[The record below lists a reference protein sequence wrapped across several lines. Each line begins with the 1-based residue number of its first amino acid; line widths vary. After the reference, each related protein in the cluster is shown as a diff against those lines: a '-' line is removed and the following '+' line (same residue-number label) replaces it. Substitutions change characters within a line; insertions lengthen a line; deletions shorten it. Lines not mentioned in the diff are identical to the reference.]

1 MRLSGLLLM
10 WLAVVWPQAAWSAPV
25 ADEPAVRTGTTEVQG
40 ATDSAAPDALV
51 ESRKEAPAD
60 APRSHGGSLRLPGVP
75 AGFNTYDGGWIK
87 FVYHPSIRERVQPLI
102 ADAAA
107 ARTALTEWV
116 GQPVLSEVRVVV
128 ARTPVEMATLAPPNA
143 PYPDYAAGVAYPEIG
158 LVLLTIK
165 PVHPNSSQDLN
176 EVFRH
181 ELAHVAL
188 EDAVGGRP
196 VPRWFNEGFAVLAS
210 GETSFVRMQTLWTAT
225 VSDNLLSLSQL
236 ERSFPLDES
245 EASIAYAEAADV
257 VRFLIK
263 REERHRFRG
272 LISRL
277 RDGETMDSALLNSYG
292 EETATLESE
301 WREEVAK
308 RYTFWPVLFSG
319 SLIWVGTL
327 GLFGLGWRK
336 KRRKAQATL
345 ERWEHE
351 EAAEDEARRRLALR
365 ADPAAPAPRVHIVLA
380 RTQTDEAPAS
390 IPPPALQ
397 RLPEIEVPKV
407 EHDGQWHTLH

>member
-1 MRLSGLLLM
+1 MRLSGLLLV
-10 WLAVVWPQAAWSAPV
+10 WLAAVWPQAAWSAPAV
-25 ADEPAVRTGTTEVQG
+25 AEPSVRTGTTEVHDNDAPS
-40 ATDSAAPDALV
+40 ATV
-51 ESRKEAPAD
+51 ESRREAPAD
-60 APRSHGGSLRLPGVP
+60 APRSHGGNLRLPGVP

-128 ARTPVEMATLAPPNA
+128 ARTPGEMATLAPVNA

-158 LVLLTIK
+158 LVLLTVK
-165 PVHPNSSQDLN
+165 PVHPNAQHDLA

-188 EDAVGGRP
+188 EDAVTGRP
-196 VPRWFNEGFAVLAS
+196 IPRWFNEGFAVMAS
-210 GETSFVRMQTLWTAT
+210 GETSFPRIGTLWQAT
-225 VSDNLLSLSQL
+225 VSDNLLTLSQL
-236 ERSFPLDES
+236 ERTFPSDED
-245 EASIAYAEAADV
+245 EAGIAYAEAADV
-257 VRFLIK
+257 VRFLVR
-263 REERHRFRG
+263 REEKHRFRG

-277 RDGETMDSALLNSYG
+277 RDGETMDNALFNSYG
-292 EETATLESE
+292 EQTATLESE
-301 WREEVAK
+301 WREDVAK

-319 SLIWVGTL
+319 SLIWAGTL
-327 GLFGLGWRK
+327 GLFAVGWRK
-336 KRRKAQATL
+336 RRRKAAATL
-345 ERWEHE
+345 ARWERE

-365 ADPAAPAPRVHIVLA
+365 ADPSAPSPRVHIVLA
-380 RTQTDEAPAS
+380 PTQSDDAPPAV
-390 IPPPALQ
+390 PPPMLQ
-397 RLPEIEVPKV
+397 RLPEVEVPKV

>member
-1 MRLSGLLLM
+1 MRLSALVLV
-10 WLAVVWPQAAWSAPV
+10 WLAALWPQVAWSAPTLS
-25 ADEPAVRTGTTEVQG
+25 ESGVRTGTSELPHDG
-40 ATDSAAPDALV
+40 AEF
-51 ESRKEAPAD
+51 ESRKEAPSD

-107 ARTALTEWV
+107 VRTQLTEWL
-116 GQPVLSEVRVVV
+116 GQPVLSEVRVSV
-128 ARTPVEMATLAPPNA
+128 ARTPGEMATLAPPNA

-158 LVLLTIK
+158 LVLLTVK
-165 PVHPNSSQDLN
+165 PVHPNSQHDLN

-188 EDAVGGRP
+188 EDAVSGRP

-210 GETSFVRMQTLWTAT
+210 GETSYVRLQTLWTAT
-225 VSDNLLSLSQL
+225 VSDSLLTLPQM
-236 ERSFPLDES
+236 ERSFPADENQ
-245 EASIAYAEAADV
+245 ANIAYAQAADV
-257 VRFLIK
+257 VRFLVR
-263 REERHRFRG
+263 REEQHRFRG
-272 LISRL
+272 MISRL

-292 EETATLESE
+292 EDAAALESE

-319 SLIWVGTL
+319 TLIWAGTL
-327 GLFGLGWRK
+327 GLFVLGWRR
-336 KRRKAQATL
+336 KRRKAAATL
-345 ERWEHE
+345 ARWERE
-351 EAAEDEARRRLALR
+351 EAAEDEVRRRLALR
-365 ADPAAPAPRVHIVLA
+365 ADTGAAAPRVHIVLSRGSA
-380 RTQTDEAPAS
+380 DEAPAS
-390 IPPPALQ
+390 IPPAAMH
-397 RLPEIEVPKV
+397 RMPEVEVPKV

>member
-1 MRLSGLLLM
+1 M
-10 WLAVVWPQAAWSAPV
+10 WVAALWPQLAWSAP
-25 ADEPAVRTGTTEVQG
+25 AAEEPAVRTGTTDI
-40 ATDSAAPDALV
+40 APAAEGETI
-51 ESRKEAPAD
+51 ESRREAPSD
-60 APRSHGGSLRLPGVP
+60 APRSHGGTLRLPGVP

-102 ADAAA
+102 EDAAA
-107 ARTALTEWV
+107 TRTALTEWL

-128 ARTPVEMATLAPPNA
+128 ARSPGEMATLAPPNA

-158 LVLLTIK
+158 LVLLTNT
-165 PVHPNSSQDLN
+165 PVHPNSAQDLN

-210 GETSFVRMQTLWTAT
+210 GETSFMRMQSLFTAT
-225 VSDNLLSLSQL
+225 VSGNLLSLAQL
-236 ERSFPLDES
+236 ERTFPSNES
-245 EASIAYAEAADV
+245 EANIAYAQAADV
-257 VRFLIK
+257 VRFLVK

-272 LISRL
+272 LVSRL

-301 WREEVAK
+301 WRDEVSR
-308 RYTFWPVLFSG
+308 RYTVYPVLFSG
-319 SLIWVGTL
+319 SLIWAGTL
-327 GLFGLGWRK
+327 GLFAVGWRK
-336 KRRKAQATL
+336 KKRKASATL
-345 ERWEHE
+345 ARWTRE
-351 EAAEDEARRRLALR
+351 EAAEDEARRRLPLR
-365 ADPAAPAPRVHIVLA
+365 ADPSAPAPRVHIVLT
-380 RTQTDEAPAS
+380 RSPVSSEEAPTMV
-390 IPPPALQ
+390 PPAALQ

>member
-1 MRLSGLLLM
+1 MRLSGVLLM
-10 WLAVVWPQAAWSAPV
+10 WVAALFPHAALAA
-25 ADEPAVRTGTTEVQG
+25 ADEPTVRTGTTEVAG
-40 ATDSAAPDALV
+40 SADSAAV
-51 ESRKEAPAD
+51 ESRQEAPSD
-60 APRSHGGSLRLPGVP
+60 APRSHAGSLRLPGIP

-107 ARTALTEWV
+107 TRSALTEWV
-116 GQPVLSEVRVVV
+116 GQPVLSDVRVVV
-128 ARTPVEMATLAPPNA
+128 ARTPGEMATLAPPNA

-158 LVLLTIK
+158 LVLLTVK
-165 PVHPNSSQDLN
+165 PVHPNSAQDLN

-225 VSDNLLSLSQL
+225 VSDNLLSLGQL
-236 ERSFPLDES
+236 ERTFPSEEN

-257 VRFLIK
+257 VRFLVK

-292 EETATLESE
+292 EETSTLESE
-301 WREEVAK
+301 WRDEVAK

-319 SLIWVGTL
+319 SLIWAGTL
-327 GLFGLGWRK
+327 GLFALGWRK
-336 KRRKAQATL
+336 KRRKARATL
-345 ERWEHE
+345 ARWKTE
-351 EAAEDEARRRLALR
+351 EALEDEARSRIPLR
-365 ADPAAPAPRVHIVLA
+365 VDPAAPAPRVHIVLA
-380 RTQTDEAPAS
+380 QGQNEDVPTAL
-390 IPPPALQ
+390 PPAALP

>member
-1 MRLSGLLLM
+1 M
-10 WLAVVWPQAAWSAPV
+10 WVAAFWPHAAWSAPGG
-25 ADEPAVRTGTTEVQG
+25 AEPAVRTGTTDV
-40 ATDSAAPDALV
+40 APGSDAPV
-51 ESRKEAPAD
+51 ESRKEAPSD
-60 APRSHGGSLRLPGVP
+60 APRSHGGTLRLPGVP

-128 ARTPVEMATLAPPNA
+128 ARSPGEMASFAPPNA
-143 PYPDYAAGVAYPEIG
+143 PYPEYAAGVAYPEIG
-158 LVLLTIK
+158 LVLLTNT
-165 PVHPNSSQDLN
+165 PVHPSSAQDLN

-181 ELAHVAL
+181 ELAHIAL

-210 GETSFVRMQTLWTAT
+210 GETSFMRMQTLFTAT
-225 VSDNLLSLSQL
+225 VSDNLLSLAQL
-236 ERSFPLDES
+236 ERTFPANEN
-245 EASIAYAEAADV
+245 EASIAYAQAADV
-257 VRFLIK
+257 VRFLVK

-272 LISRL
+272 LIARL

-292 EETATLESE
+292 EETATLENE
-301 WREEVAK
+301 WRNEVSR
-308 RYTFWPVLFSG
+308 RYTFYPVLFSG
-319 SLIWVGTL
+319 SLIWMGTL
-327 GLFGLGWRK
+327 GLFALGWRRK
-336 KRRKAQATL
+336 KRKATL
-345 ERWEHE
+345 TLARWARE
-351 EAAEDEARRRLALR
+351 EAAEDELRRRLPLR
-365 ADPAAPAPRVHIVLA
+365 ADPAAPAPRVHIVLTRSGA
-380 RTQTDEAPAS
+380 VEEAP
-390 IPPPALQ
+390 PVVPPAALA

>member
-1 MRLSGLLLM
+1 MRLSGVLLM
-10 WLAVVWPQAAWSAPV
+10 WLAALFPHAAWAAV
-25 ADEPAVRTGTTEVQG
+25 DEPAVRTGTTEVAASADG
-40 ATDSAAPDALV
+40 AAV
-51 ESRKEAPAD
+51 ESRQEAPAD
-60 APRSHGGSLRLPGVP
+60 APRSHGGSLRLPGIPV
-75 AGFNTYDGGWIK
+75 GFNTYDGGWIK

-102 ADAAA
+102 ADA
-107 ARTALTEWV
+107 TATRSALVEWV

-128 ARTPVEMATLAPPNA
+128 ARTPGEMATLAPPNA

-158 LVLLTIK
+158 LVLLTVK
-165 PVHPNSSQDLN
+165 PVHPNSAQDLN

-196 VPRWFNEGFAVLAS
+196 IPRWFNEGFAVLAS

-225 VSDNLLSLSQL
+225 VSDNLLSLGQL
-236 ERSFPLDES
+236 ERTFPSEEN

-257 VRFLIK
+257 VRFLVK

-292 EETATLESE
+292 EETASLESE
-301 WREEVAK
+301 WRDEVAK

-319 SLIWVGTL
+319 SLIWAGTL
-327 GLFGLGWRK
+327 GLFALGWRK
-336 KRRKAQATL
+336 KRRKARATL
-345 ERWEHE
+345 ARWETE
-351 EAAEDEARRRLALR
+351 EALEDAARRRVVLR

-380 RTQTDEAPAS
+380 QGQSDEASTSLPPA
-390 IPPPALQ
+390 ALQ

>member
-1 MRLSGLLLM
+1 MRLSGLALV
-10 WLAVVWPQAAWSAPV
+10 WLAAVWPQAAWSAPAGV
-25 ADEPAVRTGTTEVQG
+25 EAQVRTGTTELQG
-40 ATDSAAPDALV
+40 TSAEPSSV
-51 ESRKEAPAD
+51 ETRKEAPSD
-60 APRSHGGSLRLPGVP
+60 APRSHGGTLRLPGVP

-107 ARTALTEWV
+107 TRTALTEWV

-128 ARTPVEMATLAPPNA
+128 ARTPGEMATLAPPNA

-165 PVHPNSSQDLN
+165 PVHPNGQQDLA

-188 EDAVGGRP
+188 EDAVAGRP
-196 VPRWFNEGFAVLAS
+196 IPRWFNEGFAVLAS
-210 GETSFVRMQTLWTAT
+210 GETSFPRMQTLFTAT
-225 VSDNLLSLSQL
+225 ISDNLLSLSQL
-236 ERSFPLDES
+236 ERSFPMQEW
-245 EASIAYAEAADV
+245 EAEIAYAEAADV
-257 VRFLIK
+257 VRFLIR
-263 REERHRFRG
+263 REEKHRFRG

-292 EETATLESE
+292 AETATLENE
-301 WREEVAK
+301 WRNEVSK
-308 RYTFWPVLFSG
+308 RYTFYPVLFSG
-319 SLIWVGTL
+319 SLIWVATL
-327 GLFGLGWRK
+327 GLFAVGWRK
-336 KRRKAQATL
+336 KRRKAAATL
-345 ERWEHE
+345 ALWEKE
-351 EAAEDEARRRLALR
+351 EAAEDEARRRVILR
-365 ADPAAPAPRVHIVLA
+365 ADPSGPAPRVHIVLA
-380 RTQTDEAPAS
+380 QNQTDDGPAAL
-390 IPPPALQ
+390 PPVALH

>member
-1 MRLSGLLLM
+1 MRLSGLLLV
-10 WLAVVWPQAAWSAPV
+10 WLAAVWPHAAWSAP
-25 ADEPAVRTGTTEVQG
+25 AIDEAAVRTGTTELPG
-40 ATDSAAPDALV
+40 NAPEASAV
-51 ESRKEAPAD
+51 ESRKEAPSD
-60 APRSHGGSLRLPGVP
+60 APRSHAGTLRLPGVP

-107 ARTALTEWV
+107 TRTALTEWV

-128 ARTPVEMATLAPPNA
+128 ARTPGEMAALAPPNA

-158 LVLLTIK
+158 LVLLSIK
-165 PVHPNSSQDLN
+165 PVHPSGQQDLA

-188 EDAVGGRP
+188 EDAVNGRP
-196 VPRWFNEGFAVLAS
+196 IPRWFNEGFAVLAS
-210 GETSFVRMQTLWTAT
+210 GETSFPRMRSLISAT
-225 VSDNLLSLSQL
+225 ISDNLLSLSQL
-236 ERSFPLDES
+236 ERSFPMQEW
-245 EASIAYAEAADV
+245 EAEIAYAEAADV
-257 VRFLIK
+257 VRFLVR
-263 REERHRFRG
+263 REEKHRFRG

-292 EETATLESE
+292 AETATLETE
-301 WREEVAK
+301 WRNEVAK
-308 RYTFWPVLFSG
+308 RYTFYPVLFSG
-319 SLIWVGTL
+319 SMIWAGTL
-327 GLFGLGWRK
+327 GLFAVGWRK
-336 KRRKAQATL
+336 KRRNAAATL
-345 ERWEHE
+345 ARWEQE
-351 EAAEDEARRRLALR
+351 EAAEDEARRRVILR
-365 ADPAAPAPRVHIVLA
+365 ADPSGPAPRVHIVLA
-380 RTQTDEAPAS
+380 RNQTDDGPVS

>member
-1 MRLSGLLLM
+1 MRLSALVLV
-10 WLAVVWPQAAWSAPV
+10 WLAALWPQAAWSAPSV
-25 ADEPAVRTGTTEVQG
+25 DEAGVRTGTSELPREG
-40 ATDSAAPDALV
+40 AEV
-51 ESRKEAPAD
+51 ESRKEAPSD

-107 ARTALTEWV
+107 VRTQLTEWL
-116 GQPVLSEVRVVV
+116 GQPVLSEVRVSV
-128 ARTPVEMATLAPPNA
+128 ARTPGEMATLAPPNA

-158 LVLLTIK
+158 LVLLTVK
-165 PVHPNSSQDLN
+165 PVHPNSQHDMN

-188 EDAVGGRP
+188 EDAVSGRP

-210 GETSFVRMQTLWTAT
+210 GETSYVRLQTLWTAT
-225 VSDNLLSLSQL
+225 VSDSLLTLPQM
-236 ERSFPLDES
+236 ERSFPADENQ
-245 EASIAYAEAADV
+245 ANIAYAQAADV
-257 VRFLIK
+257 VRFLVR
-263 REERHRFRG
+263 REEQHRFRG
-272 LISRL
+272 LVSRL

-292 EETATLESE
+292 EDAAALESE

-319 SLIWVGTL
+319 TLIWAGTL
-327 GLFGLGWRK
+327 GLFVLGWRK
-336 KRRKAQATL
+336 KRRKAAATL
-345 ERWEHE
+345 ARWERE
-351 EAAEDEARRRLALR
+351 EAAEDEVRRRLAMR
-365 ADPAAPAPRVHIVLA
+365 ADTGASAPRVHIVLS
-380 RTQTDEAPAS
+380 RSGSDEAPAS
-390 IPPPALQ
+390 IPPPAMH
-397 RLPEIEVPKV
+397 RMPEVEVPKV

>member
-1 MRLSGLLLM
+1 MRLSGLLLV
-10 WLAVVWPQAAWSAPV
+10 WLAAVWPQAAWSAP
-25 ADEPAVRTGTTEVQG
+25 AEDAAVRTGTTELQG
-40 ATDSAAPDALV
+40 AAAEASVV
-51 ESRKEAPAD
+51 ESRKEAPSD
-60 APRSHGGSLRLPGVP
+60 APRSHAGSLRLPGVP

-107 ARTALTEWV
+107 TRTALTEWV

-128 ARTPVEMATLAPPNA
+128 ARTPGEMATLAPPNA

-165 PVHPNSSQDLN
+165 PVHPTSQHDLA

-188 EDAVGGRP
+188 EDAVSGRP
-196 VPRWFNEGFAVLAS
+196 IPRWFNEGFAVLAS
-210 GETSFVRMQTLWTAT
+210 GETSFPRMRTLASAT
-225 VSDNLLSLSQL
+225 IADNLLSLSQL
-236 ERSFPLDES
+236 DRSFPMQEW
-245 EASIAYAEAADV
+245 EAELAYAEAADV
-257 VRFLIK
+257 VRFLIR
-263 REERHRFRG
+263 REEKHRFRG

-277 RDGETMDSALLNSYG
+277 RDGETMDGALLNSYG
-292 EETATLESE
+292 AETATLESE
-301 WREEVAK
+301 WRDDVAK

-319 SLIWVGTL
+319 SAIWVATL
-327 GLFGLGWRK
+327 GLFAVGWRR
-336 KRRKAQATL
+336 KRRKAAVTL
-345 ERWEHE
+345 ARWEKE
-351 EAAEDEARRRLALR
+351 EAAEDATRRQIAALR
-365 ADPAAPAPRVHIVLA
+365 ADPSAPTPRVHIVLA
-380 RTQTDEAPAS
+380 HNQTDDVPSAL
-390 IPPPALQ
+390 PPVALH

>member
-1 MRLSGLLLM
+1 M
-10 WLAVVWPQAAWSAPV
+10 WLAAVWPQAAWSAPAV
-25 ADEPAVRTGTTEVQG
+25 EEPAVRTGTTDVAPTVDSG
-40 ATDSAAPDALV
+40 AI
-51 ESRKEAPAD
+51 ESRKEAPSD
-60 APRSHGGSLRLPGVP
+60 APRSHGGTLRLPGVP

-107 ARTALTEWV
+107 ARTALMEWV
-116 GQPVLSEVRVVV
+116 GQPVLSDVRVMV
-128 ARTPVEMATLAPPNA
+128 ARTPGEMATLAPPNA

-158 LVLLTIK
+158 LVLLTVK
-165 PVHPNSSQDLN
+165 PVHPNSAQDLN

-188 EDAVGGRP
+188 EDAVGGRA

-210 GETSFVRMQTLWTAT
+210 GETSFMRMQTLFTAT
-225 VSDNLLSLSQL
+225 VSDNLLSLAQL
-236 ERSFPLDES
+236 ERSFPSNES
-245 EASIAYAEAADV
+245 EASIAYAQAADV
-257 VRFLIK
+257 VRFLVK

-272 LISRL
+272 LVSRL

-301 WREEVAK
+301 WRDEVSR
-308 RYTFWPVLFSG
+308 RYTFYPVLFSG
-319 SLIWVGTL
+319 SLIWAGTL
-327 GLFGLGWRK
+327 GLFALGWHRK
-336 KRRKAQATL
+336 KRKASATL
-345 ERWEHE
+345 ARWARE
-351 EAAEDEARRRLALR
+351 EAEDDARRRQPLR
-365 ADPAAPAPRVHIVLA
+365 ADPAAPAPRVHIVLSRGSLA
-380 RTQTDEAPAS
+380 EEVPTTVVPPA
-390 IPPPALQ
+390 ALQ

>member
-1 MRLSGLLLM
+1 MRLSGLLLV
-10 WLAVVWPQAAWSAPV
+10 WLAAVWPQAAWAAPSAAGSP
-25 ADEPAVRTGTTEVQG
+25 VRTGTTVVQG
-40 ATDSAAPDALV
+40 NSGAEASPV
-51 ESRKEAPAD
+51 EARKEAPAD
-60 APRSHGGSLRLPGVP
+60 APRSHGGTLRMPGVP

-107 ARTALTEWV
+107 TRTALTEWV

-128 ARTPVEMATLAPPNA
+128 ARTPGEMAALAPPNA

-158 LVLLTIK
+158 LVLLTIM
-165 PVHPNSSQDLN
+165 PVHPGSQQDLG

-188 EDAVGGRP
+188 EDAVNGRP
-196 VPRWFNEGFAVLAS
+196 IPRWFNEGFAVLAS
-210 GETSFVRMQTLWTAT
+210 GETSFPRMRALFSAT
-225 VSDNLLSLSQL
+225 ISDNLLSLGQL
-236 ERSFPLDES
+236 ERSFPMQEW
-245 EASIAYAEAADV
+245 EAEIAYAEAADV
-257 VRFLIK
+257 VRFLVR
-263 REERHRFRG
+263 REEKHRFRG

-292 EETATLESE
+292 AETATLENE
-301 WREEVAK
+301 WRDEVAR
-308 RYTFWPVLFSG
+308 RYTFYPVLFSG
-319 SLIWVGTL
+319 SVIWAGTL
-327 GLFGLGWRK
+327 GLFALGWRK
-336 KRRKAQATL
+336 KRRKAEATL
-345 ERWEHE
+345 ARWEKE
-351 EAAEDEARRRLALR
+351 EAAEDEARRHVILR
-365 ADPAAPAPRVHIVLA
+365 ADPSVAPRVHIVLA
-380 RTQTDEAPAS
+380 RSQTDDGPAA